1 MWKSILKD
9 DLPDYLKKPD
19 LGFMG
24 RSPDRAEPDMDD
36 VVRRYNELSEMAL
49 EIRDMVRT
57 IRSSGFE
64 RDMRGGNRYK
74 YAEAFAKE
82 IEDALGQLEQL
93 DIETHGGN

>member
-1 MWKSILKD
+1 MWEDILKD

-24 RSPDRAEPDMDD
+24 RSPDRAKPDMDD

-57 IRSSGFE
+57 IRSSAFK
-64 RDMRGGNRYK
+64 RDLQSGNAYK
-74 YAEAFAKE
+74 YAEDFANE
-82 IEDALGQLEQL
+82 IEDALRQLEQL